1 MNRYILTSDDIV
13 RILPPKDGESAML
26 EIICGR
32 TMIFFELAQIES
44 AALTHDTLT
53 DNGTCDAFRLIA
65 PDALLGAQHE
75 IYIPCTR
82 AGFDA
87 FFAQLKMYAP
97 TALDLSMTD
106 EFVPERCD
114 HNGTQHE
121 HS

>member
-75 IYIPCTR
+75 I
-82 AGFDA
+82 
-87 FFAQLKMYAP
+87 FAQLKMYAP
-97 TALDLSMTD
+97 AALDLSATD

-114 HNGTQHE
+114 HNGTRHK